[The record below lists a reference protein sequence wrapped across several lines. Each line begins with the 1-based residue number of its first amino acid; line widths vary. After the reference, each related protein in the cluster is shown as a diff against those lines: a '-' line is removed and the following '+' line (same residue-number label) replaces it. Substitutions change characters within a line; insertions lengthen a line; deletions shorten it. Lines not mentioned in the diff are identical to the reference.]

1 MITELGKATNEDL
14 VTQLLSGHCFVFHD
28 FTNKQL
34 YYDSVKRKILDG
46 IEEFEGAGCRA
57 AVEKAGLANM
67 HEYFPADKLIY
78 LDMFI
83 RNHLRRLLIEM
94 TYAFCKAEL
103 KWPTEFFIAPDTF
116 VVKIAYPFD
125 VAIKSKV
132 SYADYVAY
140 ATEMSTEWQ
149 PFTVGN
155 LLKKAKSSARKLLH
169 RARPSAGYH
178 DHYPYAANAYGAHL
192 DSWYGAPLDG
202 VNLWWS
208 IAGVEEDSGMVLYP
222 ETFGRYIPF
231 KSQSGYIPPGNTLPK
246 PQKLDIP
253 DGSIFVFNSDLL
265 HGSHLNISRV
275 TRIAIAPRVC
285 LDRPRFNPDARHFDV
300 DGWYSS
306 EDIAGGNFENLITF
320 PRQANGG
327 ILYEHRQK
335 PHAERRISI
344 TLNSDLVAGRAVRLC
359 PSDTLPVGEKML
371 VSFPQEDIVIIRSTR
386 GLRALGATCPHLNV
400 NLIDGFHDD
409 QHIYCPG
416 HGVAFS
422 LGDGSS
428 KCSLLNV
435 QVYRAYDHDDH
446 IVVESAM
453 NPVASSGTRCPS

>member
-1 MITELGKATNEDL
+1 M
-14 VTQLLSGHCFVFHD
+14 
-28 FTNKQL
+28 
-34 YYDSVKRKILDG
+34 
-46 IEEFEGAGCRA
+46 
-57 AVEKAGLANM
+57 
-67 HEYFPADKLIY
+67 
-78 LDMFI
+78 
-83 RNHLRRLLIEM
+83 
-94 TYAFCKAEL
+94 
-103 KWPTEFFIAPDTF
+103 
-116 VVKIAYPFD
+116 
-125 VAIKSKV
+125 
-132 SYADYVAY
+132 
-140 ATEMSTEWQ
+140 
-149 PFTVGN
+149 
-155 LLKKAKSSARKLLH
+155 
-169 RARPSAGYH
+169 
-178 DHYPYAANAYGAHL
+178 
-192 DSWYGAPLDG
+192 
-202 VNLWWS
+202 
-208 IAGVEEDSGMVLYP
+208 
-222 ETFGRYIPF
+222 
-231 KSQSGYIPPGNTLPK
+231 
-246 PQKLDIP
+246 
-253 DGSIFVFNSDLL
+253 
-265 HGSHLNISRV
+265 

-344 TLNSDLVAGRAVRLC
+344 ALNSDLVAGRAVRLC

-386 GLRALGATCPHLNV
+386 GLRALGATCPHLKV